1 MAGSSMGERLACG
14 RRLFDS
20 FPANMGLC
28 PKRAA
33 RALRH
38 TSLLRLTVRTLGC
51 GPGNDGSIPPGG
63 FRVLPALSG
72 MWSSSSVLP
81 ALSGMWSS
89 SSVLPALSGIQT
101 HSSVV
106 EQPSNKRQVRGSIP
120 FGSIRPEHDVKLFAA
135 QWVDTAGWRSGSVPG
150 S

>member
-1 MAGSSMGERLACG
+1 MGERLACG

-81 ALSGMWSS
+81 ALSG
-89 SSVLPALSGIQT
+89 IQT

>member
-81 ALSGMWSS
+81 ALSG
-89 SSVLPALSGIQT
+89 IQT